1 MDLSKLEKEIK
12 ELGLEESNINVGTAE
27 RYDGYYNLI
36 RIGTRRWE
44 FFYGTD
50 RAKTFRREFKTQ
62 TEACEYFLQ
71 IIKKNRRKRKK
82 DGKTIWYLRPMRY
95 KMPILYMVMCIISSL
110 LGVALA
116 VGCYIQTGAD
126 WVFWCS
132 VGWAVVFA
140 GITVCLN
147 FPKALTVIAKIAV
160 PLFWAAYIAL
170 LMFIMAFGLVYFIS
184 AILDGYKVWQN
195 LLALIM
201 TEVSCCFFAAISYRF
216 FLKEHTDQIIS
227 FFRKLFKLDKE

>member
-1 MDLSKLEKEIK
+1 
-12 ELGLEESNINVGTAE
+12 
-27 RYDGYYNLI
+27 
-36 RIGTRRWE
+36 
-44 FFYGTD
+44 
-50 RAKTFRREFKTQ
+50 
-62 TEACEYFLQ
+62 
-71 IIKKNRRKRKK
+71 
-82 DGKTIWYLRPMRY
+82 
-95 KMPILYMVMCIISSL
+95 MCIISSL